1 MPAFDR
7 AEAQRLVP
15 FFKTKCGRLV
25 MEAAFCIVGLDRFNR
40 IYDRC
45 AERAG
50 GPDFARELLAF
61 KRGRIL
67 VGDIAGL
74 DRIPADGGFIVI
86 GNHPM
91 GGTDGVMMIDM
102 IGHIRPDLKVM
113 VNQILTYLRAL
124 DGNFIA
130 VNPTGTERTAPT
142 APRPRSS
149 TCARAIRWASSLPA
163 RSAT

>member
-61 KRGRIL
+61 KRACEKLGCTREDVVAMMYGNAKKLI
-67 VGDIAGL
+67 
-74 DRIPADGGFIVI
+74 DGA
-86 GNHPM
+86 
-91 GGTDGVMMIDM
+91 
-102 IGHIRPDLKVM
+102 R
-113 VNQILTYLRAL
+113 
-124 DGNFIA
+124 
-130 VNPTGTERTAPT
+130 
-142 APRPRSS
+142 RS
-149 TCARAIRWASSLPA
+149 IYGE
-163 RSAT
+163 